1 MKRVVALLLA
11 VVAMAAVAADSSEAI
26 LVLLNS
32 QTSGSPRV
40 YRQALEQIREEAAQ
54 GKVLQEFV
62 YGAICPEDPASAKY
76 LEHARPKIRQM
87 AEKRNNALA
96 WYLLSIETQDID
108 ALRKAVDGGNIQA
121 YNAWGTVMHNH
132 ILGNP
137 EMSSERREEV
147 AKAIFEVFG
156 KAAAAKDANGL
167 YNLGMCYMTGLGVDK
182 NPELAFDAFRSAA
195 ELGHP
200 EAINNLGGCYRDGV
214 AVEQDLAQAAKWFE
228 KSASFG
234 NPYGQINYA
243 LALQNGEGVAQD
255 EAKAAKYF
263 EEVIQEHQMPEA
275 YNLLAVCYMTGR
287 GVAKDEKRGTA
298 LFLESAKRGFI
309 PAMDN
314 LSSCYD
320 EGTGVEAN
328 ALKAT
333 EWKLRAKAAAGDIN
347 AARWLEQNGYKPL

>member
-1 MKRVVALLLA
+1 MKKALA
-11 VVAMAAVAADSSEAI
+11 VWLAAMAMAAVAADSSEAI
-26 LVLLNS
+26 LTLLNS
-32 QTSGSPRV
+32 QTAGSPRV
-40 YRQALEQIREEAAQ
+40 YRQALQQIREEAAQ

-62 YGAICPEDPASAKY
+62 YAVICPEDADSAKY
-76 LEHARPKIRQM
+76 LEHSRPAIRKM

-96 WYLLSIETQDID
+96 WYLLSLETQDIN

-121 YNAWGTVMHNH
+121 DNAWGTVMHSH
-132 ILGNP
+132 ILSNP
-137 EMSSERREEV
+137 EMSEARREET

-156 KAAAAKDANGL
+156 KAAAMKDANGL
-167 YNLGMCYMTGLGVDK
+167 YNLGMCYMTGLGVEK
-182 NPELAFDAFRSAA
+182 NPELAFNAFRSAA

-200 EAINNLGGCYRDGV
+200 EAINNIGGCFRDGI

-243 LALQNGEGVAQD
+243 LALQNGEGVEKD
-255 EAKAAKYF
+255 EKQAVKYLEAAI
-263 EEVIQEHQMPEA
+263 EETRLPEA

-287 GVAKDEKRGTA
+287 GVAKDEKRGVE
-298 LFLESAKRGFI
+298 LFLESAKRGFV
-309 PAMDN
+309 PAFDN
-314 LSSCYD
+314 LSACYD
-320 EGTGVEAN
+320 EGTGVEPN

-333 EWKLRAKAAAGDIN
+333 EWKLRAKAALGDVN